1 MKKIKNY
8 FALFLVGV
16 ILFPLLNS
24 CNNEDDIE
32 AIFVG
37 QKWYLG
43 NFYTTTQWDDFN
55 NNQPY
60 FSASEELEA
69 RETINNNGR
78 NCFYIYFNDDKHFT
92 AQGLDNVFSGTY
104 QANGKTNTL
113 TFNITNG
120 NAPNERGSIPERIN
134 TLFYQIIQECGFYYG
149 STIYLKLFP
158 QDRRSFMQFSK
169 TRLE

>member
-1 MKKIKNY
+1 MKKFKDY

-16 ILFPLLNS
+16 VLLPLLNS

-43 NFYTTTQWDDFN
+43 NFYTTTQWDDVN
-55 NNQPY
+55 NRHPY
-60 FSASEELEA
+60 FSASEEAEA
-69 RETINNNGR
+69 VKAINNNGR
-78 NCFYIYFNDDKHFT
+78 NRFYIFFNDAKHFT
-92 AQGLDNVFSGTY
+92 AKGLDNVFSGTY

-113 TFNITNG
+113 TFNITSG
-120 NAPNERGSIPERIN
+120 NAPGEKDSIAKRIN
-134 TLFYQIIQECGFYYG
+134 SFFYQRIQECGFYYG

-158 QDRRSFMQFSK
+158 QDKRSFMQFSK